1 MLNFHI
7 EENTDKE
14 KVFKAVG
21 IGSGELPE
29 KTGYYIV
36 RQDGWDG
43 HRQLSF
49 F

>member
-1 MLNFHI
+1 MNK
-7 EENTDKE
+7 NTIDNVDKE
-14 KVFKAVG
+14 KVFKAVS
-21 IGSGELPE
+21 IESGELPE

-36 RQDGWDG
+36 RQDGWAG